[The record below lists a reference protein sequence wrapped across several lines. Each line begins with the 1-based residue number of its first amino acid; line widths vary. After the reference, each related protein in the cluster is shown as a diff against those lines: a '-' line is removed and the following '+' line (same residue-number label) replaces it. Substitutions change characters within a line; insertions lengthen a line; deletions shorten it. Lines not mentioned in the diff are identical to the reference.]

1 VILTEFHPSKHKP
14 FFACIDRLSSAF
26 LDEPANPVAL
36 YHILMVPRLG
46 LTYGLSQGVDYK
58 RHMADFPR
66 VVSPEPRPR
75 STRGSVPLPDRV
87 EAKLKKGNLFRAA
100 RLLSPLNPSA
110 PLTESTRAKLHSL
123 HSAGSPDP
131 FGKTT
136 PPRHGPASFPDS
148 DLLQT
153 CFASIKR
160 ETAPGPLGWTQPLL
174 KLAMSREKFR
184 EFLVQYAKMVAQG
197 VAPGKEMMLACRGT
211 PLDKDGKG
219 GVRPIAVGDL
229 MCNVI
234 AKSLLILY
242 ARSDCLLPWQLGV
255 KSLGGVE
262 PLVCPV
268 EKMVE
273 GKVEREYACQLD
285 MTNAYNT
292 ASRVDVFKAGKKYC
306 PQLWRAPR
314 WAYSTPTTVAFF
326 GTDGDVELVQ
336 SSSGVRQG
344 DPLAHFLFSLAIRDP
359 SPPAKTTSPPSA
371 PTPLPLS
378 SSPTSTT

>member
-1 VILTEFHPSKHKP
+1 
-14 FFACIDRLSSAF
+14 
-26 LDEPANPVAL
+26 
-36 YHILMVPRLG
+36 
-46 LTYGLSQGVDYK
+46 
-58 RHMADFPR
+58 
-66 VVSPEPRPR
+66 
-75 STRGSVPLPDRV
+75 
-87 EAKLKKGNLFRAA
+87 
-100 RLLSPLNPSA
+100 
-110 PLTESTRAKLHSL
+110 
-123 HSAGSPDP
+123 
-131 FGKTT
+131 
-136 PPRHGPASFPDS
+136 
-148 DLLQT
+148 
-153 CFASIKR
+153 
-160 ETAPGPLGWTQPLL
+160 
-174 KLAMSREKFR
+174 MSREKFR